1 MPIVEIFF
9 FAVLIIAALFWSAI
23 TRNQHLKDEKL
34 DEAVKAELPGG
45 FLYYVILKIY
55 EEVVTT
61 RKQAGQWKDKSKELL
76 NRIFG
81 FELLIAPYVVSPP
94 RRLNGQ

>member
-45 FLYYVILKIY
+45 FLYYVIFLAIVIY
-55 EEVVTT
+55 V
-61 RKQAGQWKDKSKELL
+61 QS
-76 NRIFG
+76 
-81 FELLIAPYVVSPP
+81 
-94 RRLNGQ
+94 RLGC